1 TFEAARQGA
10 MLVEADYDVQ
20 PHNTQLDTA
29 LVQRFTPA
37 DKAQGNIERGDVH
50 EALANAAARVDCRYE
65 LAMEHHNP
73 MEMHATTVL
82 RHGDGRLT
90 VYDKNQCSQNA
101 QHQLVDAFGLDA
113 DTVRVVNHH
122 VGGAFGSG
130 LRPGYQAYLAML

>member
-1 TFEAARQGA
+1 MNTPGVVQVLTHTNRPHVPWYEQAGDKEAANSKPPVRLLLDEVIVYNGQPIALVVAHTFEAARQGA

-73 MEMHATTVL
+73 MEMH
-82 RHGDGRLT
+82 
-90 VYDKNQCSQNA
+90 
-101 QHQLVDAFGLDA
+101 
-113 DTVRVVNHH
+113 
-122 VGGAFGSG
+122 
-130 LRPGYQAYLAML
+130 